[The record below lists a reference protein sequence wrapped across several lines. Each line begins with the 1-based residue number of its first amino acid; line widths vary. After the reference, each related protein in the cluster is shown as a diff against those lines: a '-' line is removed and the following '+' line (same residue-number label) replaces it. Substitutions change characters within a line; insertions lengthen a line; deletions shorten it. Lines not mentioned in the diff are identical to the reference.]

1 MEIITT
7 YIGTLDGVNG
17 IWCGFKPE
25 GSIITEEKLVLR
37 ASAGYKLKNKETEET
52 YYSVIIQN
60 EDEQENFEEIK
71 DEDFPIKPKKEDKDA

>member
-25 GSIITEEKLVLR
+25 GAIITEEKLVLR
-37 ASAGYKLKNKETEET
+37 ASYGYKLKNKETEET
-52 YYSVIIQN
+52 CHSVVIQTP
-60 EDEQENFEEIK
+60 EEQDNWEEIK
-71 DEDFPIKPKKEDKDA
+71 DEDFPINKEEDNG

>member
-25 GSIITEEKLVLR
+25 GAIITEEKTVMRSEL
-37 ASAGYKLKNKETEET
+37 GYILKNKETEEKKYT
-52 YYSVIIQN
+52 VIIQTP
-60 EDEQENFEEIK
+60 EEQNDWEEIK
-71 DEDFPIKPKKEDKDA
+71 DEDFPINKEEDNG

>member
-25 GSIITEEKLVLR
+25 VAVITEEKLVLR
-37 ASAGYKLKNKETEET
+37 ASAGYKLKNKETKET
-52 YYSVIIQN
+52 CHSIIIQN
-60 EDEQENFEEIK
+60 EDEQENWEEIE
-71 DEDFPIKPKKEDKDA
+71 DEDFSIKPKKEKDNV

>member
-25 GSIITEEKLVLR
+25 GAIITEEKLVLR
-37 ASAGYKLKNKETEET
+37 ADLGYKLKNKETGET
-52 YYSVIIQN
+52 CHSVIIQTP
-60 EDEQENFEEIK
+60 EEQNDWEEIK
-71 DEDFPIKPKKEDKDA
+71 DEDFPINKEEDNG